1 MGEDVANQ
9 IKKVSVHNFGW
20 GWHSLLT
27 GFALLCDHISVMV
40 EQGYAQDNCPG
51 KRRG

>member
-1 MGEDVANQ
+1 VGEDEASQ
-9 IKKVSVHNFGW
+9 IKKVSVHNFRS

-27 GFALLCDHISVMV
+27 VFALLCDHISVV
-40 EQGYAQDNCPG
+40 LEQGYAQDNCPG